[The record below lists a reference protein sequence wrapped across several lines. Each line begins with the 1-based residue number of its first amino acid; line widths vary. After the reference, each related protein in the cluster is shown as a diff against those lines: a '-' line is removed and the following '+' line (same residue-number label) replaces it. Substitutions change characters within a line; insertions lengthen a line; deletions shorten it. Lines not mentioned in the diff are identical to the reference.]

1 MLKKWTY
8 LLLGILLI
16 LSISGCKKESPAE
29 GEKIVSIYY
38 VNNEE
43 TKVGSYEY
51 GLKAETLEEQMD
63 ELVEQ
68 MKTLP
73 DKLNYKSVLTM
84 GFELNS
90 YKVKGGQLILDVN
103 EQYRMMSATT
113 EVLVRAALVRN
124 FTQLEGIENVIMT
137 IKGEAMTDN
146 LGNVLGVMAA
156 DNFIDNEGN
165 QINSYERVKLKLY
178 YANEAGNKLVA
189 VNRSL
194 SYNSNIPMEKL
205 VVEELISGTGFDE
218 AYPIMNETTKIIS
231 ISVQDGI
238 CYVNFDGSFLNQTY
252 NVTAEVTVYAIANS
266 LVELPN
272 VNKVQISV
280 NGTTDIMYMETLS
293 LSNYYERNLDL
304 ME

>member
-156 DNFIDNEGN
+156 DSFIDNEGN

-178 YANEAGNKLVA
+178 YANETGNKLVA

-238 CYVNFDGSFLNQTY
+238 CYVNFDGSFLNQPY